1 MKLRNG
7 LMVVAC
13 VAALSACE
21 KKPETALEQM
31 QDKAG
36 DVLDSRPHEN
46 LKDAA
51 EDAKSAVDEAAQ
63 GLKDSAQEATQ

>member
-1 MKLRNG
+1 MKLRYG
-7 LMVVAC
+7 LMIVAC

-36 DVLDSRPHEN
+36 DALDSRPHEN

-51 EDAKSAVDEAAQ
+51 EDAKAAVDETAQ
-63 GLKDSAQEATQ
+63 GVKDAAHEATQ